1 LPQVPDHATLR
12 PRRGAGATDVAERLE
27 PEELAQLTSTIVAA
41 YVTGNPLP
49 ASDLPRLIDLVGG
62 ELRQLGQAPAAVEPS
77 KPEPAVSVRRS
88 IAPDR
93 LTCLVC
99 GKTQKTLRRHLSVA
113 HDLTPAAYRE
123 MFELKPDYPMVAP
136 SYSRQRS
143 ELAQRLGLGRRQPP
157 PPRPRRRRRST
168 ASAGEAP
175 PETEGGGEG

>member
-1 LPQVPDHATLR
+1 
-12 PRRGAGATDVAERLE
+12 VADRLDA
-27 PEELAQLTSTIVAA
+27 EELAQLTSTIVAA

-49 ASDLPRLIDLVGG
+49 VGDLPRLIDLVGA
-62 ELRQLGQAPAAVEPS
+62 ELRQLGQAPEVAEPT
-77 KPEPAVSVRRS
+77 KPAPAVPVRRS

-99 GKTQKTLRRHLSVA
+99 GKTQKTLRRHLAVA

-123 MFELKPDYPMVAP
+123 MFELKSDYPMVAP
-136 SYSRQRS
+136 NYSQQRS

-168 ASAGEAP
+168 ASESP
-175 PETEGGGEG
+175 TETEGGGAG